1 MDLVHITHKLK
12 IEHDQIVK
20 LQHWHT
26 CNCCKKYRDIQET
39 KWTLEKDIRH
49 LLYRYVF
56 THLTLLYMFPT
67 VLQTDEYI
75 WPSVSLNPA
84 QPMSTRGWISM
95 IQSFIFSMY
104 LNSSFRYF
112 VILILLS
119 CFLLF
124 AFGLIYIFMLSYYGK
139 LLIVIT

>member
-1 MDLVHITHKLK
+1 
-12 IEHDQIVK
+12 
-20 LQHWHT
+20 
-26 CNCCKKYRDIQET
+26 
-39 KWTLEKDIRH
+39 
-49 LLYRYVF
+49 
-56 THLTLLYMFPT
+56 
-67 VLQTDEYI
+67 
-75 WPSVSLNPA
+75 
-84 QPMSTRGWISM
+84 M